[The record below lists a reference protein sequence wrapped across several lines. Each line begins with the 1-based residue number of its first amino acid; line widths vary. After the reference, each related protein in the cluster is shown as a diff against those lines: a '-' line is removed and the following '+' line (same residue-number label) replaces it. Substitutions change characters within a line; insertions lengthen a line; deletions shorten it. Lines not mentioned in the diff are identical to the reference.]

1 MDEREE
7 LTLRLREWMDTFMVH
22 SMHELFRWVRGTG
35 LSIPQFNVLMALY
48 YKESCAVSDLSERMD
63 ITLAAASQLVDRLVQ
78 SGLLARVED
87 PRDRRS
93 KRLSLTPKGRSLVEA
108 GIAHRLRWMDEV
120 TRRLQSD
127 EIKPICQAVARLSQ
141 IAHELRVSETSF
153 IPSNKVNVHGQQ

>member
-7 LTLRLREWMDTFMVH
+7 LTWRLREWMDTFMAN
-22 SMHELFRWVRGTG
+22 SMHELFRYVRGTG

-48 YKESCAVSDLSERMD
+48 YKESCAVSELSERMD

-108 GIAHRLRWMDEV
+108 GNAHRLRWMDEV
-120 TRRLQSD
+120 TKRLQSD
-127 EIKPICQAVARLSQ
+127 EVKPICQAVMRLSQ
-141 IAHELRVSETSF
+141 IARELRVPETTST
-153 IPSNKVNVHGQQ
+153 ISKVNNHGQQ